1 MLVIRLTRTGKISQ
15 ESFRMVVAEKSKA
28 VKRQYLELVGH
39 YIPTVEPKVLKFDKE
54 RILYWISKGAQPT
67 ETVASLLK
75 AEGVPGME
83 KYIHFTPD
91 KKAKKKKAG
100 DEEEKPAAPAA
111 PAAEAKADAPQAEE
125 APAAPAAEAVTE
137 EKKVEDPAPQEEKSE
152 EPKAEEEKKPED
164 APAEP
169 AAAEEIKAEAEPEK
183 KKE

>member
-39 YIPTVEPKVLKFDKE
+39 YIPTADPKVLKFNKE
-54 RILYWISKGAQPT
+54 RILYWISKGAQPS

-91 KKAKKKKAG
+91 KKAKKKKDKG
-100 DEEEKPAAPAA
+100 KEETPPAAQP
-111 PAAEAKADAPQAEE
+111 
-125 APAAPAAEAVTE
+125 
-137 EKKVEDPAPQEEKSE
+137 KSE
-152 EPKAEEEKKPED
+152 EPKADTEAAPAEVAPEGKTEEEKSPEVEAKEVPAD
-164 APAEP
+164 TEEKASDKPAEDK
-169 AAAEEIKAEAEPEK
+169 KAE
-183 KKE
+183 

>member
-100 DEEEKPAAPAA
+100 DEEETPVASA
-111 PAAEAKADAPQAEE
+111 PAAEPKADATPEAAPEEKPAEE
-125 APAAPAAEAVTE
+125 PATKE
-137 EKKVEDPAPQEEKSE
+137 EPKTE
-152 EPKAEEEKKPED
+152 EPKAEEEQKPVE

-169 AAAEEIKAEAEPEK
+169 AAAEEPKAEAEPEE